1 MFSLS
6 LPIFI
11 CRRRTNVAKVSARR
25 AVQKLV
31 ENLPTA
37 LGRLLADPLPRQ
49 RAILVAKIGR
59 GLQLNSWDLKLKPQ
73 ATSRGL
79 SLSAQRLEPFKH
91 SFRVAIICLVH
102 RHELTTRGPCSP
114 SPRPGLARR
123 ARRSAAWGPL
133 PPPPRPPS
141 AWGST

>member
-73 ATSRGL
+73 STSRGYQ
-79 SLSAQRLEPFKH
+79 SLSTKTGTYQAFVQGRYYLFY
-91 SFRVAIICLVH
+91 
-102 RHELTTRGPCSP
+102 
-114 SPRPGLARR
+114 AR
-123 ARRSAAWGPL
+123 
-133 PPPPRPPS
+133 
-141 AWGST
+141 T